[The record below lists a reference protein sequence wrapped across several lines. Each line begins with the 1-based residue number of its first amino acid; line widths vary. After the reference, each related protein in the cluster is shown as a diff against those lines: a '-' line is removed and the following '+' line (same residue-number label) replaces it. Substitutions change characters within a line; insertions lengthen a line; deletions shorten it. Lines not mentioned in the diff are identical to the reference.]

1 MPPVSTD
8 PDLQALL
15 AQSRSSVDGSDAQI
29 QTASEQNQVRM
40 GQDRSRIA
48 LIIIGTYALAILGA
62 ILFIVATVPDCTDPS
77 CTGDESAWNQQAE
90 LLMSLIVTAVVPVV
104 TLMLGFYF
112 GSEKANDVGNG
123 G

>member
-1 MPPVSTD
+1 MSPPSTD

-15 AQSRSSVDGSDAQI
+15 ARSRSSVAGSEEQI
-29 QTASEQNQVRM
+29 QSASEQNQVRM

-48 LIIIGTYALAILGA
+48 LIIIATYAAAILGA
-62 ILFIVATVPDCTDPS
+62 IIFIIWTVPECTAPN
-77 CTGDESAWNQQAE
+77 CLGDESAWNQQAE

-112 GSEKANDVGNG
+112 GSEKANDAGNG